1 MSVVKANL
9 PARLAPKSTG
19 DSRLIF
25 RRKTGAHKRGRIGYG
40 GFAAALLAAA
50 FALIPSNAGAQLNS
64 NPASVS
70 LNATL
75 TSSIT
80 ITAAP
85 GLVNFNLVRNGAA
98 NGNTPVSITTSWVV
112 PLLAGR
118 VTEYAYFTAASAALT
133 DGAGDNI
140 PSASVSGS
148 FNGGAFT
155 AFTGASPFA
164 AGSSMT
170 LFNQFILILLNTSAT
185 RTDTLN
191 LRIDT
196 TGLNLP
202 AASYT
207 GVLHIQ
213 AQAI

>member
-1 MSVVKANL
+1 MTSQ
-9 PARLAPKSTG
+9 
-19 DSRLIF
+19 
-25 RRKTGAHKRGRIGYG
+25 RKEAHKKRLLGYRGI
-40 GFAAALLAAA
+40 ALALLAAA
-50 FALIPSNAGAQLNS
+50 LALIPSRASAQLNS
-64 NPASVS
+64 QVATVN

-75 TSSIT
+75 GSAIT

-85 GLVNFNLVRNGAA
+85 GLVNFTLLRSGISTGSA
-98 NGNTPVSITTSWVV
+98 PVSITTTWAL
-112 PLLAGR
+112 PFLIGR
-118 VTEYAYFTAASAALT
+118 VNEYAYFTSSVAALT
-133 DGAGDNI
+133 DGAADNI
-140 PSASVSGS
+140 PSANVAGS

-170 LFNQFILILLNTSAT
+170 LFSQFIFIFNINAT

-202 AASYT
+202 AATYT

-213 AQAI
+213 AQAL

>member
-1 MSVVKANL
+1 LSFQRNI
-9 PARLAPKSTG
+9 ST
-19 DSRLIF
+19 
-25 RRKTGAHKRGRIGYG
+25 HKRRRICHWK
-40 GFAAALLAAA
+40 FAVALVAAV
-50 FALIPSNAGAQLNS
+50 FALIPSQANAQLNS

-98 NGNTPVSITTSWVV
+98 NGNLPITITTRWVV
-112 PLLAGR
+112 PVLIGN
-118 VTEYAYFTAASAALT
+118 VTEYAYFTAAAAALT
-133 DGAGDNI
+133 DGGGDNI

-170 LFNQFILILLNTSAT
+170 LFNQFVLVLLNTSAT

-191 LRIDT
+191 MRIDT

-202 AASYT
+202 AATYT
-207 GVLHIQ
+207 GLLHIQ